1 VQQRLGPPRPL
12 GAAHVPHDPVTAMLT
27 THVAQY
33 VIEDRIR
40 AAEAHRLARSARP
53 QHTRGAGALRLRRPA
68 WPFTHPRTG
77 VSAR

>member
-1 VQQRLGPPRPL
+1 
-12 GAAHVPHDPVTAMLT
+12 MLA

-40 AAEAHRLARSARP
+40 EAEAYRIARTARP
-53 QHTRGAGALRLRRPA
+53 PRNRTAGAVRLRRPA

-77 VSAR
+77 ATPR